1 MYFSLPITPYD
12 GIYPVHRPVFPA
24 LYLRKDTVRYAAY
37 GLCRYA
43 AAELLLKDVAYLSC
57 AVADGVQAYD
67 SVRKRIRKDLLPF
80 AYNLEVESAV
90 TVARCVY
97 GHFAHRGLYLLAHVT
112 VAAVAKLAFVSFQMA
127 VHFPFQGAL
136 SRFSNKGANTPSL
149 PDRGTPTFNCSMVFA
164 LKCSK
169 SNELLIIKVCL

>member
-1 MYFSLPITPYD
+1 MNRIKPHD
-12 GIYPVHRPVFPA
+12 GIHPVQRPVFPA

-67 SVRKRIRKDLLPF
+67 TVRKGVRKDLLAF
-80 AYNLEVESAV
+80 AHNLGIESTV

-97 GHFAHRGLYLLAHVT
+97 GY
-112 VAAVAKLAFVSFQMA
+112 
-127 VHFPFQGAL
+127 
-136 SRFSNKGANTPSL
+136 FSH
-149 PDRGTPTFNCSMVFA
+149 
-164 LKCSK
+164 
-169 SNELLIIKVCL
+169 